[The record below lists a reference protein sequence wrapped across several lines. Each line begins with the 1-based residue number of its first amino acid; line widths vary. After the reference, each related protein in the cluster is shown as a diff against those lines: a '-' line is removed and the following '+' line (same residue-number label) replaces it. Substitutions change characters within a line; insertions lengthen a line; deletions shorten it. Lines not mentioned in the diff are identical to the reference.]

1 MKNNL
6 VIKASAGTGKTFAIA
21 TQFIRLLVFGGNKV
35 RPETILGLT
44 FSRAAAQEIY
54 EKILNRLREAA
65 ESEEG
70 AKKEKGVLL
79 DGLAGDEKEK
89 AESFDYSPA
98 AFTAILRRVIDAQG
112 HGTIATLDSFIQRIV
127 QKFPLEMG
135 FQKSLSVL
143 DDYGK
148 SLAEESAVA
157 EILSTTKGDEA
168 IRRNFSS
175 SQNGDAV
182 RSGIAKMAALTDG
195 VGSWLQFICDHP
207 ESRGW
212 TAETMAQALGMERNP
227 VKPDLSAIPVS
238 GNDRDPKDAIV
249 KRVDSL
255 AAGKGDANK
264 VFDGVPGD
272 LMLYLLCHPESTSF
286 SYETKTTR
294 KTISC
299 GLDEAEAIRAAARY
313 IAERVLNGKLDVAE
327 AKLRLCEAIE
337 GRYDAAARRKG
348 LLTFSDFTDSLA
360 RNQYGNGESGLGTDS
375 GDWLLNLQFRLD
387 SQFAHWALD
396 EFQDTST
403 AQWECLRAL
412 VEAAVEDGAATGDL
426 SRSVLAVGDLKQS
439 IYRWRG
445 GCNKPFEELEEKV
458 VENQGAVET
467 LAKSWRYG
475 RETADFVDKVFCPG
489 NVKSLAGAQCA
500 AAVTKWED
508 ECWPRNGHDAEPNGD
523 YVEIVSVPKEGGGD
537 EGGGDDDEGDFKPS
551 AAMRV
556 LAPGICEC
564 VRDMWRKHEE
574 DKAAA
579 EKSGRKYKLD
589 SIGILVRNNND
600 GLFLAE
606 RLRKMET
613 DSGKPIPVV
622 WEGTSGVLD
631 SPIVRAVL
639 ELLQL
644 AEHPEDK
651 FAWEVVDTIFPLR
664 ETILPEAGTPAFVS
678 AAVARSL
685 SKHGLARTLEK
696 IVSALKSGRHV
707 LDARTRMR
715 LDQLVREGAKYEE
728 RPDGGD
734 VAGFGKYLKTV
745 SDREIASSPDVVRI
759 LTIHRSKGLTL
770 GHVIV
775 PVTSADDLLKAKS
788 NSRIIG
794 DGWVVESL
802 GERLATANEK
812 ASAALQS
819 AADGHLLDELCTWYV
834 ALTRAEKST
843 RVFIVDEGKP
853 GTKFRDLLLRPFHD
867 SKPREESYGTVL
879 HSSGN
884 APAFVTFSKEDK
896 EKERKEPVAEPVK
909 WEHDGCRENIHHATP
924 SSAMVAHGGKAPV
937 SVSNFFK
944 GTGGR
949 EDASQRGVLEHA
961 AYAGIEWIFETPGD
975 DREKEILKWGGAWRE
990 AFLETPGATVWREKS
1005 YELLVGNTWETGQFD
1020 RVVFRGEGENRKADI
1035 YDFKTNHRGDDE
1047 SVEAFEHR
1055 MAQTYESQ
1063 MAAYRSA
1070 ISRLCGIKPEHISST
1085 LLLTATGTA
1094 VKVLPF
1100 SA

>member
-21 TQFIRLLVFGGNKV
+21 TQFIRLLVFGGGKV

-65 ESEEG
+65 GSEEG
-70 AKKEKGVLL
+70 AKKEKVVLL
-79 DGLAGDEKEK
+79 NGLAREEKEK
-89 AESFDYSPA
+89 AETLDCSPA

-157 EILSTTKGDEA
+157 EMLSTTKDDEA
-168 IRRNFSS
+168 ISRNFST

-182 RSGIAKMAALTDG
+182 RSGISKVAALTDG

-212 TAETMAQALGMERNP
+212 TAETMAQALGIQRCP

-238 GNDRDPKDAIV
+238 GKERDPKDAIV
-249 KRVDSL
+249 RRVDL
-255 AAGKGDANK
+255 MAAGKGDANK
-264 VFDGVPGD
+264 VFDGVPGE
-272 LMLYLLCHPESTSF
+272 LMLYLLSHPESTSY
-286 SYETKTTR
+286 SYETKTSQ
-294 KTISC
+294 KTIAC

-313 IAERVLNGKLDVAE
+313 IADSLLNEKLDVAE

-337 GRYDAAARRKG
+337 GRYDAAVRRKG

-360 RNQYGNGESGLGTDS
+360 RNQDGKDEAGLGTES
-375 GDWLLNLQFRLD
+375 GDWLLNLEFRLD

-426 SRSVLAVGDLKQS
+426 SRSVMAVGDLKQS

-445 GCNKPFEELEEKV
+445 GCNRPFEELEEKV

-475 RETADFVDKVFCPG
+475 KETADFVDKVFCPG
-489 NVKSLAGAQCA
+489 NVKSIAGTQCA
-500 AAVTKWED
+500 AAVKKWED
-508 ECWPRNGHDAEPNGD
+508 ECWPGNGHEAEPNGD
-523 YVEIVSVPKEGGGD
+523 YVEIASVPKEKGGD
-537 EGGGDDDEGDFKPS
+537 ESGDDDDGDFKPT
-551 AAMRV
+551 AAMRT
-556 LAPGICEC
+556 LAPKICEC

-589 SIGILVRNNND
+589 SIGILVRNNKD

-606 RLRKMET
+606 RLRKMEA

-631 SPIVRAVL
+631 SPVVRAVL

-651 FAWEVVDTIFPLR
+651 FAWVVVDKLFPLR
-664 ETILPEAGTPAFVS
+664 ETVLPNAGTAALVS

-696 IVSALKSGRHV
+696 IVSALKAGQHV
-707 LDARTRMR
+707 LDARTLMR
-715 LDQLVREGAKYEE
+715 LDQLVREGAKFEE

-734 VAGFGKYLKTV
+734 VARFGKYLTTV

-788 NSRIIG
+788 NSRIMG
-794 DGWVVESL
+794 KGWVVDSL
-802 GERLATANEK
+802 GEDLAKANER
-812 ASAALQS
+812 AMAALRE
-819 AADGHLLDELCTWYV
+819 AAEGHLLDELCTWYV

-843 RVFIVDEGKP
+843 RVFTVDEGKT
-853 GTKFRDLLLRPFHD
+853 GTKFRDLLLRPFQD
-867 SKPREESYGTVL
+867 SEPREESYGTVL
-879 HSSGN
+879 HSSGK
-884 APAFVTFSKEDK
+884 APAFVTFPKADK
-896 EKERKEPVAEPVK
+896 ENEKKAPVAEPVK
-909 WEHDGCRENIHHATP
+909 WEHDGSRENIHHATP
-924 SSAMVAHGGKAPV
+924 SSAMAHGGKASV
-937 SVSNFFK
+937 SISNFFK

-949 EDASQRGVLEHA
+949 EDASQRGVMEHA
-961 AYAGIEWIFETPGD
+961 AYAAIEWIAETPRD
-975 DREKEILKWGGAWRE
+975 DREKAILEWGGAWRE
-990 AFLETPGATVWREKS
+990 AFLKTPGATVWRERS

-1020 RVVFRGEGENRKADI
+1020 RVVFHGEGGNRKADI

-1047 SVEAFEHR
+1047 SVDAFERR

-1070 ISRLCGIKPEHISST
+1070 ISRLCGIKPAHVSST
-1085 LLLTATGTA
+1085 LLLAATGTA
-1094 VKVLPF
+1094 VGV
-1100 SA
+1100 